1 MEMEFGKEVQ
11 GLRINIKGNMP
22 MIKNVV
28 MGYLAGRVVI
38 YIKVIILMMF
48 GMDMDKCIG
57 MIIAAIKVCGKK
69 VYNMDKVR

>member
-1 MEMEFGKEVQ
+1 
-11 GLRINIKGNMP
+11 
-22 MIKNVV
+22 